1 MVNGAFQIM
10 QCQTNQLWLYLEL
23 NVILHDVLQLV
34 SSSRG
39 YLKWKR
45 STKHKLTSA
54 VLSVK
59 QLMSCSKEYR
69 NNFQSPL
76 SIVLYFPV
84 TAHMLPHITPLN
96 VFHSVS
102 WNQQH
107 PCFCSLPYPWITTVV
122 HKISS
127 NSTGRN
133 LTGLSHLTKL
143 AMSPVHLFL
152 STFMHNFLSST
163 HSTSAKLWKHSIL
176 CDFRLPPWCKW
187 DQHSSGILQSI
198 EW

>member
-96 VFHSVS
+96 VPTECVPF
-102 WNQQH
+102 
-107 PCFCSLPYPWITTVV
+107 CFLKPATSLLLQSSLPLNHHCGTQDFKQLHRKKSNRPKSSDQAGHVTCSLIPI
-122 HKISS
+122 
-127 NSTGRN
+127 
-133 LTGLSHLTKL
+133 HLH
-143 AMSPVHLFL
+143 A
-152 STFMHNFLSST
+152 
-163 HSTSAKLWKHSIL
+163 
-176 CDFRLPPWCKW
+176 
-187 DQHSSGILQSI
+187 
-198 EW
+198 